1 MGRLRVARLE
11 PSLRTCAPVSSAHEG
26 GVAVVT
32 GGNRGIGR
40 EIALG
45 FARAGA
51 ALAICGRDLSAL
63 AEVEAELRSNGG
75 AALAAHCDVS
85 DPKSVEAFGG
95 AVLGELGTPTVVIA
109 GSAIAGPTKPLHEI
123 DPHEWNEC
131 VAIDLTGVYL
141 TFRRFIPAMLD
152 RGSGSLIALSSMT
165 GKRPLAG
172 RTPYAA
178 SKLGVIGLVRTLAL
192 ELGPHGIRVNS
203 VCPGAVAGQRIDRVL
218 ENQARVL
225 GVGVDEAR
233 ARMTDPAALKR
244 LVTAGEVVEACLFL
258 ASDASS
264 GITGEDLNVTAG
276 LVMY

>member
-1 MGRLRVARLE
+1 MRARVSWAE
-11 PSLRTCAPVSSAHEG
+11 ED

-51 ALAICGRDLSAL
+51 AVAICGRDETAL
-63 AEVEAELRSNGG
+63 AQVGAELRSLG
-75 AALAAHCDVS
+75 AASVTRRCDVS
-85 DPKSVEAFGG
+85 DPAAVETFGA
-95 AVLGELGTPTVVIA
+95 AVLGELGTPTVVVA
-109 GSAIAGPTKPLHEI
+109 GSGIAGPTKPLHEI
-123 DPHEWNEC
+123 EPEEWNEC

-141 TFRRFIPAMLD
+141 TFRRFIPSMLE
-152 RGSGSLIALSSMT
+152 RGSGSLIAISSMT

-192 ELGPHGIRVNS
+192 ELGRHGIRVNS
-203 VCPGAVAGQRIDRVL
+203 VCPGAVAGPRIEDVL
-218 ENQARVL
+218 EKQARIL
-225 GVGVDEAR
+225 GISVDEAR
-233 ARMTDPAALKR
+233 ARMTEPAALKR
-244 LVTAGEVVEACLFL
+244 LVTADEVVDACLFL
-258 ASDASS
+258 ASDAST
-264 GITGEDLNVTAG
+264 GISGEDLNVSAG

>member
-1 MGRLRVARLE
+1 M
-11 PSLRTCAPVSSAHEG
+11 TSAHED

-51 ALAICGRDLSAL
+51 AVAICGRDGAAL
-63 AEVEAELRSNGG
+63 AEVEEYLRLTCG
-75 AALAAHCDVS
+75 AGLAARCDVS
-85 DPKSVEAFGG
+85 DPKSVDAFGD
-95 AVLGELGTPTVVIA
+95 AVLRELGTPTVVVA
-109 GSAIAGPTKPLHEI
+109 GAAIAGPTKPLHEI
-123 DPHEWNEC
+123 DPDEWNEC

-152 RGSGSLIALSSMT
+152 RGCGSLVAISSMT
-165 GKRPLAG
+165 GKRPLTG
-172 RTPYAA
+172 RAPYAA
-178 SKLGVIGLVRTLAL
+178 SKLGVIGLVRTLAQ

-203 VCPGAVAGQRIDRVL
+203 VCPGAVAGPRIERVL
-218 ENQARVL
+218 ENQAHVL
-225 GVGVDEAR
+225 GIGVDDAR
-233 ARMTDPAALKR
+233 ASMTEPAALKR
-244 LVTAGEVVEACLFL
+244 LVTASEVVDACLFL

>member
-1 MGRLRVARLE
+1 M
-11 PSLRTCAPVSSAHEG
+11 SWAHE

-51 ALAICGRDLSAL
+51 AVAICGRDSTAI
-63 AEVEAELRSNGG
+63 AEVEEEMRSIGG
-75 AALAAHCDVS
+75 AALVARCDVKE
-85 DPKSVEAFGG
+85 PKSVDVFG
-95 AVLGELGTPTVVIA
+95 ATVLRELGTPTVVVA
-109 GSAIAGPTKPLHEI
+109 ASGIAGPTKPLHEI
-123 DPHEWNEC
+123 DPDEWNEC

-141 TFRRFIPAMLD
+141 TFRRFIPAMLE
-152 RGSGSLIALSSMT
+152 RGSGSLVAISSMT
-165 GKRPLAG
+165 GKRPLVG

-178 SKLGVIGLVRTLAL
+178 SKHGVIGLVRTLAL

-203 VCPGAVAGQRIDRVL
+203 ICPGAVAGPRIERVL

-225 GVGVDEAR
+225 GIDVDEAR
-233 ARMTDPAALKR
+233 ARMTEPAALKR
-244 LVTAGEVVEACLFL
+244 LVTAGEVVDACLFL